1 MTTVSENVFL
11 IGYRGTGKSTV
22 AQLLAARLGWEAVD
36 ADAVLEAR
44 VGRSIRHIF
53 LEDGEAKFRRLEAAV
68 LKRLCR
74 RQHQVVATGG
84 GVVLRPG
91 NRRRLREAGGVVWL
105 FANAKTI
112 WRRLQTDP
120 STAERRP
127 DLTVGGLAEIKEMLQ
142 VREPLYRACANLA
155 VNTAGREPVEIVH
168 EILAHWNLG

>member
-1 MTTVSENVFL
+1 VTTISENVFL

-36 ADAVLEAR
+36 ADAVLETRA
-44 VGRSIRHIF
+44 GRSIRHIF
-53 LEDGEAKFRRLEAAV
+53 LEDGEATFRRLEAAV

-91 NRRRLREAGGVVWL
+91 NRRRLREAGGVIWL
-105 FANAKTI
+105 FADAKTL
-112 WRRLQTDP
+112 WRRLQADP
-120 STAERRP
+120 LTAERRP
-127 DLTVGGLAEIKEMLQ
+127 DLSVGGLAEIREMLE

-155 VNTAGREPVEIVH
+155 VNTTGREPAEVVRG
-168 EILAHWNLG
+168 ILSHWKLG